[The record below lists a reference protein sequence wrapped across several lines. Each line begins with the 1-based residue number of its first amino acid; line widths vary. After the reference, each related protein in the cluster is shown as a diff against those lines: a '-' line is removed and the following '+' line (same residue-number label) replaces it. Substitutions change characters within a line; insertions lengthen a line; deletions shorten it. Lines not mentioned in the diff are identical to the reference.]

1 MFRADSGPA
10 FRVLATVETPVHFAP
25 RGFSN
30 NKTPG
35 YMNLLALETGQFA
48 NKSGIWVRPVSG
60 IPIALLLIR
69 PGAARSR
76 PETTSRK
83 ILPLY
88 STENIVNLLLVYN
101 ADRLPC

>member
-1 MFRADSGPA
+1 
-10 FRVLATVETPVHFAP
+10 
-25 RGFSN
+25 
-30 NKTPG
+30 
-35 YMNLLALETGQFA
+35 MNLLALETGQFA